1 MKDIVKVEFND
12 TIGKIILNRPAKLNA
27 INQALAIGL
36 LSALQNA
43 NANADCKIILLC
55 GEGASFCAG
64 DDLKELG
71 QGVINFDLA
80 DETIAVIQ
88 DITREIMFNDKPVI
102 CAVQGWAIGAGFS
115 WVLNADMS
123 IWASDTKAFLPEA
136 HYGMHATGAAT
147 FLLSHR
153 IGNASA
159 MEMMLLGNE
168 YTASRL
174 KDMGLAGEVVEA
186 EKLMETAEKIAFEL
200 KKIPANML
208 RDIKYGALKSIKNE
222 IEIALVYEAE
232 KCREAMRN
240 ILGTNEIKEKTAK
253 FQEGTS

>member
-27 INQALAIGL
+27 INQGLASGL
-36 LSALQNA
+36 LSALQDA
-43 NANADCKIILLC
+43 NANPDCKIILLC

-71 QGVINFDLA
+71 QGVKDFEEVDK
-80 DETIAVIQ
+80 TIAVLQ

-123 IWASDTKAFLPEA
+123 IWASDASAFLPEA
-136 HYGMHATGAAT
+136 HYGMYATGAAT

-153 IGNASA
+153 IGSANA
-159 MEMMLLGNE
+159 MEMMMRGNK
-168 YTASRL
+168 YSASRL
-174 KDMGLAGEVVEA
+174 KDMGLTGEVVEPDKVLDVA
-186 EKLMETAEKIAFEL
+186 YQIATEIEKIPS
-200 KKIPANML
+200 KIL
-208 RDIKYGALKSIKNE
+208 RDLKYGALKSIKAD
-222 IEIALVYEAE
+222 IEIALDYEAK
-232 KCREAMRN
+232 KCKEAVRIIM
-240 ILGTNEIKEKTAK
+240 GTKEIKEKTAK
-253 FQEGTS
+253 FQEGAQ